1 MSSPPICTRA
11 LGLEVNYAGVSNQL
25 IGLHNVLCM
34 ADAARAC
41 AVNLRPVGYASGAL
55 HAARAKD
62 ERPLPVTALLRFKP
76 WAQSALEL
84 GPTLAES
91 TEPAIQGKAPCQNAS
106 RSGRSC
112 NVCHA
117 YLSSPRGCVNNSF
130 NRGATVWFDQAFN
143 ADPNK
148 PRHGVRPCFGK
159 DLAEIAGVAARV
171 EAAAERLKRR
181 LGLSD
186 PYIAVQYRAGAD
198 WRNQD
203 ADLNTHAC
211 YGPAT
216 IDAALKAW
224 APLGAAPPMR
234 FMLTN
239 AHGYATADA
248 HPQHPLP
255 PAAERLVVEALV
267 AKHPGVCTMWPLRRS
282 AKRHRATRPP
292 SWPSRTPL
300 MPLPPR
306 HPSSIH
312 GAASDTPGGA
322 HAGGT
327 CGEAAPQPAEHDPVA
342 HREAAPARGAPHPP
356 HPPPLRRS
364 REGCRRV
371 HVQHHQRRQRY
382 PAPAPPQVL
391 LAPRR
396 VCAARRGPAL
406 QVG

>member
-1 MSSPPICTRA
+1 MNHVFKYAELHTPTCSLTFLVVPNSMSSPPICTRA

-106 RSGRSC
+106 RSARPC

-159 DLAEIAGVAARV
+159 DLAEIAGVTARV

-267 AKHPGVCTMWPLRRS
+267 AKRPGVCTMWPLRRS

-292 SWPSRTPL
+292 SCPPRTPL
-300 MPLPPR
+300 MPP
-306 HPSSIH
+306 
-312 GAASDTPGGA
+312 
-322 HAGGT
+322 
-327 CGEAAPQPAEHDPVA
+327 
-342 HREAAPARGAPHPP
+342 
-356 HPPPLRRS
+356 
-364 REGCRRV
+364 
-371 HVQHHQRRQRY
+371 
-382 PAPAPPQVL
+382 
-391 LAPRR
+391 
-396 VCAARRGPAL
+396 
-406 QVG
+406 